1 MVEDKSACIVASDCV
16 DIVCSVLR
24 LLVESAARLRLSL
37 GAAARRGR
45 RLCGFWGAVVVAV
58 AVSVSVAVAVALSV
72 PAGVSSCW
80 VRFAFPGWVACSRGC
95 WGVGRLSWLGCS
107 SAMTIG
113 SAAVSPSVS
122 WVCPILW

>member
-16 DIVCSVLR
+16 DIVCSALR

-58 AVSVSVAVAVALSV
+58 AVSSVSNETYYGTVD
-72 PAGVSSCW
+72 PYN
-80 VRFAFPGWVACSRGC
+80 RFY
-95 WGVGRLSWLGCS
+95 GRILRVVTYGPL
-107 SAMTIG
+107 TIG
-113 SAAVSPSVS
+113 RFTGSNSITDSKFPIQAS
-122 WVCPILW
+122 WRS

>member
-58 AVSVSVAVAVALSV
+58 AVPVSMAVAVALSV

-80 VRFAFPGWVACSRGC
+80 VRFAFPGWLACSRGC
-95 WGVGRLSWLGCS
+95 
-107 SAMTIG
+107 
-113 SAAVSPSVS
+113 
-122 WVCPILW
+122 